1 MTAIY
6 RKRGTWTSK
15 FAALALALM
24 GLAGCLVPGPGQSD
38 TSNPAPPQTQTLP
51 QPGTGHSP
59 GRLAYLGADGN
70 VYVTT
75 ADRSSTL
82 AVTSDATAPVEGQ
95 GLSYHRLA
103 WSPDGR
109 LAFAAVIRS
118 GDKATSKLY
127 VVESPGQP
135 PRLVAQDDQHFV
147 IYVYWSPVPCS
158 DKPACQRLA
167 YLIEESNGVGLHVLE
182 LVGNQV
188 EDRLVGVGRPF
199 YFSWSPDGRHILWH
213 ADGARREADAA
224 RIALYDVERDQVENL
239 PPQPGPFLAPGWSPT
254 GDGWLLVTATGE
266 LDQLQRLPVALRGAS
281 DLPPLTTLA
290 TAHDAQMSFAW
301 SPGGDRVAFAVQ
313 EDRGSPFYGP
323 IQVFDLDTGTSRQ
336 LTQPGFRILAFFW
349 SPDGQ
354 RLGYLIHLA
363 LPDADWMQ
371 WRTYDLSMDR
381 DRGFTAF
388 QPSPMMRFMVHSF
401 NQYAQ
406 SHRFWSPDGRY
417 LVYADRDRSQIDHVW
432 LVDTTAEK
440 GADPI
445 LVDQGSLGVWSW
457 K

>member
-1 MTAIY
+1 MY
-6 RKRGTWTSK
+6 RKGGTCISTCT
-15 FAALALALM
+15 AVALVLM
-24 GLAGCLVPGPGQSD
+24 GLAGCLAPGPSWSG
-38 TSNPAPPQTQTLP
+38 TSNPAATQTSR
-51 QPGTGHSP
+51 QAGAGHRA

-70 VYVTT
+70 VYITT
-75 ADRSSTL
+75 ADRTSTL

-127 VVESPGQP
+127 VVESLGES

-147 IYVYWSPVPCS
+147 IYVYWSPAPCP

-167 YLIEESNGVGLHVLE
+167 YLIEESNGVGLHLVE
-182 LVGNQV
+182 LGGDQA
-188 EDRLVGVGRPF
+188 EDRLAGVGRPF
-199 YFSWSPDGRHILWH
+199 YFSWSPDGRYILWH
-213 ADGARREADAA
+213 TDGARREANAA
-224 RIALYDVERDQVENL
+224 RMALYDVERDQVETL
-239 PPQPGPFLAPGWSPT
+239 PQQPGLFLAPAWAPNGN
-254 GDGWLLVTATGE
+254 GWLLVTALGG
-266 LDQLQRLPVALRGAS
+266 LDQLQRLPAALQGAS
-281 DLPPLTTLA
+281 DLPPHTTLA
-290 TAHDAQMSFAW
+290 TAQDAQMAFAW
-301 SPGGDRVAFAVQ
+301 SPDGDRVAFAVQ

-323 IQVFDLDTGTSRQ
+323 IQVFDLNTGTSRQ
-336 LTQPGFRILAFFW
+336 LTEPGFRILAFFW

-371 WRTYDLSMDR
+371 WRTYDVSTDR

-388 QPSPMMRFMVHSF
+388 QPSPLMRFMVHSF

-432 LVDTTAEK
+432 LVDTRAEK
-440 GADPI
+440 GAEPI
-445 LVDQGSLGVWSW
+445 LVDQGSIGVWSW
-457 K
+457 R